1 MSEIPEIPEIA
12 EVTDATFAAEVLGGD
27 VPVLV
32 EFWAT
37 WCPPCRMIAPV
48 LAALARERAGKLSV
62 CKINSDE
69 NPETTRAYQVMSLPT
84 MILFRAGEPV
94 LTVVGAQ
101 PKARL
106 EERLDRALAD
116 QGAVAL
122 TNVSATSRP

>member
-1 MSEIPEIPEIA
+1 MSGTLPTT
-12 EVTDATFAAEVLGGD
+12 TDATFAADVLTGTT
-27 VPVLV
+27 PVLV
-32 EFWAT
+32 EFTAS

-48 LAALARERAGKLSV
+48 LAELARERAGTLAV
-62 CKINSDE
+62 RKINSDE

-84 MILFRAGEPV
+84 MILFREGEPV

-116 QGAVAL
+116 QAAVAL

>member
-1 MSEIPEIPEIA
+1 MPEIA
-12 EVTDATFAAEVLGGD
+12 EVTEVTDATFAAEVLGGD

-48 LAALARERAGKLSV
+48 LAELARERAGVLSV
-62 CKINSDE
+62 RKINSDE
-69 NPETTRAYQVMSLPT
+69 NPETTRVYQVMSLPT
-84 MILFRAGEPV
+84 MILFRAGEPI

-106 EERLDRALAD
+106 EERLDRALAA

-122 TNVSATSRP
+122 TNVATTSRP

>member
-1 MSEIPEIPEIA
+1 MSEIT
-12 EVTDATFAAEVLGGD
+12 EVTDTTFTADVLGSD

-48 LAALARERAGKLSV
+48 LAELARERAGTLAV
-62 CKINSDE
+62 RKINSDE
-69 NPETTRAYQVMSLPT
+69 NPETTRSYQVMSLPT
-84 MILFRAGEPV
+84 MILFRGGEPV
-94 LTVVGAQ
+94 LTIVGAL

-106 EERLDRALAD
+106 EERLDRALESQA
-116 QGAVAL
+116 AVAL

>member
-1 MSEIPEIPEIA
+1 MSEIAA
-12 EVTDATFAAEVLGGD
+12 EVTAVTDATFAAEVLGGD

-48 LAALARERAGKLSV
+48 LAELARERAGTLAV
-62 CKINSDE
+62 RKINSDE
-69 NPETTRAYQVMSLPT
+69 NPETTRSYQVMSLPT
-84 MILFRAGEPV
+84 MILFRGGEPV
-94 LTVVGAQ
+94 LTIVGAL

-106 EERLDRALAD
+106 EERLDRALEA
-116 QGAVAL
+116 QAAVAL

>member
-48 LAALARERAGKLSV
+48 LAALARERG
-62 CKINSDE
+62 
-69 NPETTRAYQVMSLPT
+69 RQ
-84 MILFRAGEPV
+84 
-94 LTVVGAQ
+94 VVGVQDQLRREPGDDPGVPGHVAADDDPVPQ
-101 PKARL
+101 PA
-106 EERLDRALAD
+106 
-116 QGAVAL
+116 
-122 TNVSATSRP
+122 SPS

>member
-1 MSEIPEIPEIA
+1 MSEIA

-48 LAALARERAGKLSV
+48 LAELARERAGTLTV
-62 CKINSDE
+62 RKINSDE
-69 NPETTRAYQVMSLPT
+69 NPETTRSYQVMSLPT
-84 MILFRAGEPV
+84 MILFRGGEPV
-94 LTVVGAQ
+94 LTIVGAL

-106 EERLDRALAD
+106 EERLDRALEA
-116 QGAVAL
+116 QAAVAL

>member
-1 MSEIPEIPEIA
+1 MSEIA
-12 EVTDATFAAEVLGGD
+12 EVTDATFTAEVLGSD

-48 LAALARERAGKLSV
+48 LAELARERAGTLAV
-62 CKINSDE
+62 RKINSDE
-69 NPETTRAYQVMSLPT
+69 NPETTRSYQVMSLPT
-84 MILFRAGEPV
+84 MILFLDGEPV

-106 EERLDRALAD
+106 EERLDRALAA
-116 QGAVAL
+116 QTAVAL
-122 TNVSATSRP
+122 TNVSAISRP

>member
-1 MSEIPEIPEIA
+1 MSEIA
-12 EVTDATFAAEVLGGD
+12 EVTDATFAAEILGGD

-48 LAALARERAGKLSV
+48 LAELARERAGTLAV
-62 CKINSDE
+62 RKINSDE

-84 MILFRAGEPV
+84 MILFRRGEPV
-94 LTVVGAQ
+94 LTIVGAL

-106 EERLDRALAD
+106 EERLDRALEA